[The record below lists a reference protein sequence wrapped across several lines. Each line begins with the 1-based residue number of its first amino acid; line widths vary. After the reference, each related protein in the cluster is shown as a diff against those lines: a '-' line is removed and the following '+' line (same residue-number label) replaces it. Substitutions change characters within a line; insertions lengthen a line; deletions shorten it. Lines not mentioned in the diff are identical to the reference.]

1 MYRNLFFTLL
11 IVLLKSAIVNATELT
26 IEQAID
32 LAKKQSKELQI
43 VKAELDKAE
52 TQIDEAFA
60 AALPNVSADFNYNR
74 NLKDAKFFITAPDPQ
89 TGLSTT
95 QELDFTFK
103 NEFSFTA
110 ELRQTIYSFGKVG
123 TALDIAYAYQDFAEK
138 NYRYQMQS
146 ILTNIRINFYRALL
160 AQKIYDVSKESQNS
174 AESNYKDT
182 KLRYESGAASE
193 YDLLQAEV
201 RWRNSIPQTISA
213 KKNYEQSLNMLKSE
227 LGIPIDEPLTL
238 TGSLETRPVFPDS
251 LDTDQVLSQ
260 RGDFQALKLESD
272 MRDKNVT
279 LEFANHL
286 PTIDGRF
293 VYTNSAQSDMFKYEN
308 NFDNYVAGLSLN
320 IPIYSG
326 GNTSAR
332 VQKAELEHRQA
343 VIRVEKAKDTIEMEL
358 TNALLNLKEARERIT
373 AAEKNE
379 ATARRAFEIAESR
392 AENGL
397 ATQLE
402 LKDSRLLLDQANVT
416 HLTAHFDYLKAYFE
430 WQLITGNWEE

>member
-1 MYRNLFFTLL
+1 
-11 IVLLKSAIVNATELT
+11 
-26 IEQAID
+26 
-32 LAKKQSKELQI
+32 
-43 VKAELDKAE
+43 
-52 TQIDEAFA
+52 
-60 AALPNVSADFNYNR
+60 
-74 NLKDAKFFITAPDPQ
+74 
-89 TGLSTT
+89 
-95 QELDFTFK
+95 
-103 NEFSFTA
+103 
-110 ELRQTIYSFGKVG
+110 
-123 TALDIAYAYQDFAEK
+123 
-138 NYRYQMQS
+138 MQS
-146 ILTNIRINFYRALL
+146 ILTNIRINFYSALL
-160 AQKIYDVSKESQNS
+160 AQKIYDVTKESQSS
-174 AESNYKDT
+174 AENNYKDT

-213 KKNYEQSLNMLKSE
+213 KKNYEQMLNMLKSE
-227 LGIPIDEPLTL
+227 LGIAIDEPLIL
-238 TGSLETRPVFPDS
+238 TGSLETRPDFPDS
-251 LDTDQVLSQ
+251 LDTEQVLSQ
-260 RGDFQALKLESD
+260 RGDYQALQLESD
-272 MRDKNVT
+272 MRDKNVS

-293 VYTNSAQSDMFKYEN
+293 VYTNSAQSDLFKYEN
-308 NFDNYVAGLSLN
+308 NFDNYVAGVSLN

-343 VIRVEKAKDTIEMEL
+343 EIRVEKAKDTIEMEL